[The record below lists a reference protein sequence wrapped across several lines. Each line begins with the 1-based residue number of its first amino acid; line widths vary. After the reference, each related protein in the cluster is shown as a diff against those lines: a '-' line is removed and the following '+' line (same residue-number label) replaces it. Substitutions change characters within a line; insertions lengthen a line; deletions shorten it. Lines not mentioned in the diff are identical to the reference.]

1 MAQPCDQ
8 PCSQPSEQP
17 SEQPCSQPS
26 RHFASSAEIVDLPGL
41 VSQFYGSSETLAKF
55 ESVANVPAPFDKL
68 LDHNHHMTVTVERF
82 HHDLVDVV
90 VHRSRS
96 VLESGESVVHE
107 NPNVSS
113 QERLAVAESTVS
125 YLREITLATQAE
137 GRVVQYGIVRLNPAV
152 LQRDVWL
159 EIASGEIPLGRV
171 LIEHNVL
178 RSVQLGKLWRVQS
191 GPAMSNLLGTRVDE
205 TVYGRTALIK
215 CDGKPAIELLEVV
228 RV

>member
-1 MAQPCDQ
+1 MAR
-8 PCSQPSEQP
+8 PSE
-17 SEQPCSQPS
+17 E
-26 RHFASSAEIVDLPGL
+26 FASSAEIVDLSGL
-41 VSQFYGSSETLAKF
+41 VSQFYESSETLAEF
-55 ESVANVPAPFDKL
+55 EGVSTAPSPFDEL

-96 VLESGESVVHE
+96 VLDSGESVVQGDRS
-107 NPNVSS
+107 VSS
-113 QERLAVAESTVS
+113 DERLSVARSTVS
-125 YLREITLATQAE
+125 YSREITLATQ
-137 GRVVQYGIVRLNPAV
+137 GTGTVVQYGIVRLNPAV

-171 LIEHNVL
+171 LIKHNVL
-178 RSVQLGKLWRVQS
+178 RSVQLGKLWKVES
-191 GPAMSNLLGTRVDE
+191 GIALSKLLGTNIGD